1 MKVKTKFI
9 KSEQRNIGNIGFNG
23 SWDYVKSMQGF
34 IVLWPII
41 LALLLLANF
50 SEPLFRYFVS
60 IWIDGCASG
69 LCQDIGFI
77 GKLRQYFFDISN
89 HRFILFLFL
98 FTAYATV
105 LMTLNWFVFI
115 VFFTNGA
122 RHLHNKMTH
131 SFLNVRISFFDENPS
146 GRLIR
151 RFSGDYGQILD
162 EIPNLFSDIAN
173 GVAAIFV
180 VIIIVAYQAPFAI
193 LIVIPCAL
201 FYYYVQN
208 TFKSASREIQRYSK
222 ILETPIWSLFS
233 ETTIGYQV
241 IRSFGKTNAFVKK
254 IVALTQTFG
263 RSVLLQSRF
272 VRWME
277 IRIKFG
283 AELFTLCVTCT
294 VVYLISKNKI
304 GIGQAGFLMSLTLG
318 LDATLQWLARG
329 FSMIDSKMVSLE
341 RILEYSDL
349 PAESISLTQNNE
361 EKKLLAHWPSDGHIE
376 FKDYSAA
383 YRDDLPLILKH
394 LNLKLPGQKRIG
406 IVGRTGAGKSTI
418 FQALYRMLDK
428 YEGQILVDGINILNL
443 SIQTARSIFS
453 IVPQDPHLF
462 SGTVRSNLDRTGQYT
477 DSQMWPV
484 LKEVELFDTVS
495 KLPNGLD
502 YELTERGANFSVG
515 QRQLL
520 CLARAILTNTKI
532 ILMDEATAS
541 VDVET
546 DAKIQ
551 KTIEKSFKDK
561 TLIIIAHRLET
572 IQNAD
577 VVIRI

>member
-1 MKVKTKFI
+1 MAIKTKFV
-9 KSEQRNIGNIGFNG
+9 KSEQRNIGGIGFSG
-23 SWDYVKSMQGF
+23 SWNYIKSMQGF
-34 IVLWPII
+34 IILWPII
-41 LALLLLANF
+41 VFLLLIANL
-50 SEPLFRYFVS
+50 SEPLFRYIVS
-60 IWIDGCASG
+60 IWIDGCASS
-69 LCQDIGFI
+69 LCQNSTFI
-77 GKLRQYFFDISN
+77 GQVRQYFSVIAD
-89 HRFILFLFL
+89 HKFIAFLFA
-98 FTAYATV
+98 FSGYATIII
-105 LMTLNWFVFI
+105 TLNWFVFI

-122 RHLHNKMTH
+122 RHLHSKMIR

-151 RFSGDYGQILD
+151 RFSGDYAQILD
-162 EIPNLFSDIAN
+162 EIPNLFTDIAN
-173 GVAAIFV
+173 GIAAI
-180 VIIIVAYQAPFAI
+180 IIVLVIVAYQAPIAI
-193 LIVIPCAL
+193 LVVVPCTL
-201 FYYYVQN
+201 FYLYVQT
-208 TFKSASREIQRYSK
+208 TFKNASREMQRYSK

-233 ETTIGYQV
+233 ETTVGYQV
-241 IRSFGKTNAFVKK
+241 IRSFGKSNTFVKK
-254 IVALTQTFG
+254 IVALSQTFG
-263 RSVLLQSRF
+263 RAVLLQSRF

-283 AELFTLCVTCT
+283 AEIFTLSVALA
-294 VVYLISKNKI
+294 VIYLISKNKI

-329 FSMIDSKMVSLE
+329 FSLMDSKMVSLE
-341 RILEYSDL
+341 RILEYSHL
-349 PAESISLTQNNE
+349 PPETNFLLQTRE
-361 EKKLLAHWPSDGHIE
+361 EKNLLMHWPSCGEIQ
-376 FKDYSAA
+376 FKNYSAA
-383 YRDDLPLILKH
+383 YRNDLPFILKD
-394 LNLKLPGQKRIG
+394 LNLTFPGQKRIG

-428 YEGQILVDGINILNL
+428 YEGQIFVDGIDILKL
-443 SIQTARSIFS
+443 SVQTTRSIFA

-462 SGTVRSNLDRTGQYT
+462 SGTIRSNLDRIEQYT
-477 DSQMWPV
+477 DEQIWHV
-484 LKEVELFDTVS
+484 LKDVELFDVIT
-495 KLPNGLD
+495 KLPNGLN
-502 YELTERGANFSVG
+502 YELSERGANFSVG

-541 VDVET
+541 VDIET

-577 VVIRI
+577 LVIQI

>member
-1 MKVKTKFI
+1 MANKTKFI
-9 KSEQRNIGNIGFNG
+9 KLEQRNVGQIGFSG
-23 SWDYVKSMQGF
+23 SWNYIKSMQGF
-34 IVLWPII
+34 VVLWPII
-41 LALLLLANF
+41 ILLLLVANF

-60 IWIDGCASG
+60 IWIDGCASE
-69 LCQDIGFI
+69 LCQQTSYIGQI
-77 GKLRQYFFDISN
+77 RQYFADISN
-89 HRFILFLFL
+89 NKFIFFLFL
-98 FTAYATV
+98 FIGYAIIA
-105 LMTLNWFVFI
+105 MTLNWFVFI

-122 RHLHNKMTH
+122 RHLHNQMVR

-151 RFSGDYGQILD
+151 RFSGDYAQILD

-173 GVAAIFV
+173 GLAAILV
-180 VIIIVAYQAPFAI
+180 VLLIVAYQAPIAI
-193 LIVIPCAL
+193 LAVIPCAL
-201 FYYYVQN
+201 FYLYIQT
-208 TFKSASREIQRYSK
+208 TFKNASREIQRYSK

-241 IRSFGKTNAFVKK
+241 IRSFGKANAFVTKM
-254 IVALTQTFG
+254 IALSKTYG
-263 RSVLLQSRF
+263 RSMLLQSRF

-277 IRIKFG
+277 IRIKLG
-283 AELFTLCVTCT
+283 AELFTLCVTL
-294 VVYLISKNKI
+294 VVIYMVTKDKI

-329 FSMIDSKMVSLE
+329 FSMMDSKMVSLE
-341 RILEYSDL
+341 RILEYSHL
-349 PAESISLTQNNE
+349 PGESKFLTQTE
-361 EKKLLAHWPSDGHIE
+361 DEKQLLTHWPSNGQIE
-376 FKDYSAA
+376 FKNYSAA
-383 YRDDLPLILKH
+383 YRGDLPLILKNI
-394 LNLKLPGQKRIG
+394 NLTFPGQKRIG

-428 YEGQILVDGINILNL
+428 YEGQILVDGIDILNL
-443 SIQTARSIFS
+443 SVQTARSIFS

-462 SGTVRSNLDRTGQYT
+462 SGSLRSNLDRTEQYT
-477 DSQMWPV
+477 DEQIWHV
-484 LKEVELFDTVS
+484 LKEVELFDFVAQ
-495 KLPNGLD
+495 LPNTLN
-502 YELTERGANFSVG
+502 YSLSERGSNFSVG

-520 CLARAILTNTKI
+520 CLARAILTDTKI

-541 VDVET
+541 VDVNT

-572 IQNAD
+572 LQNAD
-577 VVIRI
+577 LVIQV